1 MRWLCKT
8 LWAAGSTAM
17 LLGILIAVLLGTSN
31 AACFAQQTMKNEPA
45 PSPGDQPSDPGPL
58 ATDLSPALHSKP
70 IRAAMR
76 KVADWELQRVQA
88 QPPSRAWDFGALD
101 IGLMAASR
109 TLRDPRYSQYVASV
123 GEHFGWKLERTT
135 YPANDFAITQAFLEL
150 YNSSHKEEQIAPLRR
165 QFDDAVALLNDPD
178 KPAWWWCDALF
189 MAPAAGVALSDVTGD
204 PTYNS
209 YVDREWGKTE
219 KLLYDKQ
226 KHLFSRDVNYL
237 NKREKNGEKI
247 FWSRGNGWVMA
258 GLVRVLATLPSDDPL
273 RPHYIALLREMA
285 QEVAAIQ
292 GNDGL
297 WRPGL
302 LDAGSYPLP
311 EVSGSAFFIYAI
323 AWGINHRMLDAETYL
338 PVVEKAWSGTLTH
351 VYQDGRL
358 GSIQPIGE
366 APAEYKPSSSYNFGV
381 GAFLLAGSEMDT
393 LSEHKHW

>member
-1 MRWLCKT
+1 MCWVCKT
-8 LWAAGSTAM
+8 LLAAS
-17 LLGILIAVLLGTSN
+17 LITVLLGTSN
-31 AACFAQQTMKNEPA
+31 GACFAQTTNKEPA

-58 ATDLSPALHSKP
+58 ATDISPALHSKP

-101 IGLMAASR
+101 IGFMAASR
-109 TLRDPRYSQYVASV
+109 TLHDSRYSQYVASV

-135 YPANDFAITQAFLEL
+135 YPANDFAIAQAFLEL

-165 QFDDAVALLNDPD
+165 QFDDALALLNDPE

-189 MAPAAGVALSDVTGD
+189 MAPPAGAALSDVTGD

-226 KHLFSRDVNYL
+226 KHLFSRDASYL
-237 NKREKNGEKI
+237 EKREKNGEKI

-258 GLVRVLATLPSDDPL
+258 GIVRVLATLPSDDPL
-273 RPHYIALLREMA
+273 RPHYVALLREMA
-285 QEVAAIQ
+285 AEVAAIQ

-311 EVSGSAFFIYAI
+311 EVSGSAFFTYAI

-338 PVVEKAWSGTLTH
+338 PVVEKAWSGILTH
-351 VYQDGRL
+351 IYQDGRL

-366 APAEYKPSSSYNFGV
+366 APADYKPSSSYNFGV

-393 LSEHKHW
+393 LSAHKRW